1 MKNTKLNDIRNNWSF
16 KEIESFFKMP
26 FNDLILR
33 AQIMHKK
40 YFKKNEVQLST
51 LLSIKTGSCPEDC
64 SYCPQSAHH
73 NTNLKKE
80 KLIDIE
86 KVEKAAIQAKKQGS
100 TRFCLGAAW
109 RKPTDKD
116 LKVVCEMIK
125 KVSSL
130 GLETCVTLGML
141 KDYQAKELAEAGL
154 DYYNH
159 NIDTSEE
166 YYKKIIT
173 TRTYADRLDTLE
185 KVRSAG
191 LKVCCG
197 GILGMG
203 ESQKDRVE
211 MLMTLANLPK
221 HPESVPLNQLIKIPG
236 TPLAFAKELDPIDL
250 VKTIAVARVIMPSSY
265 IRLSAGRTNMSDST
279 QALAFLAGAN
289 SIFQGDVLLTAS
301 NPSEK
306 KDEKLFDQLGLET
319 EKSKLAKNA

>member
-116 LKVVCEMIK
+116 LKVVWRREIR
-125 KVSSL
+125 
-130 GLETCVTLGML
+130 TL
-141 KDYQAKELAEAGL
+141 
-154 DYYNH
+154 
-159 NIDTSEE
+159 
-166 YYKKIIT
+166 
-173 TRTYADRLDTLE
+173 TR
-185 KVRSAG
+185 
-191 LKVCCG
+191 CC
-197 GILGMG
+197 IN
-203 ESQKDRVE
+203 RVY
-211 MLMTLANLPK
+211 
-221 HPESVPLNQLIKIPG
+221 
-236 TPLAFAKELDPIDL
+236 
-250 VKTIAVARVIMPSSY
+250 R
-265 IRLSAGRTNMSDST
+265 
-279 QALAFLAGAN
+279 AN
-289 SIFQGDVLLTAS
+289 SALIMDYVFKIQ
-301 NPSEK
+301 
-306 KDEKLFDQLGLET
+306 
-319 EKSKLAKNA
+319 